1 MKLYSPTVARFAA
14 IALLCTSGAAWS
26 ADQANETTADNAAA
40 NTKEQ
45 QTQDQATDSPSTGEQ
60 AATIKGTVARATFSS
75 AIEDREPVDK
85 LTEASNNKIYYFTEL
100 RDMAGQQVTH
110 RWEHNGK
117 VMAEVPFEIRGDR
130 WRVYSS
136 KRIQPEWKGEW
147 KASVIGSD
155 GSELAA
161 NTITLDNIQ
170 PEQAPA
176 ADTAAPADTIDA
188 APATTTET
196 PADATAQ

>member
-1 MKLYSPTVARFAA
+1 MKLYSPTVAQFAA
-14 IALLCTSGAAWS
+14 IALLCTSSAAWS
-26 ADQANETTADNAAA
+26 ADQATEVTTDAAATTAQEQPTQGQAASNQTSDKAAA
-40 NTKEQ
+40 IQ
-45 QTQDQATDSPSTGEQ
+45 
-60 AATIKGTVARATFSS
+60 GTVARATFSS

-110 RWEHNGK
+110 RWEHKGK
-117 VMAEVPFEIRGDR
+117 VMAEVPFEIRGNR

-136 KRIQPEWKGEW
+136 KRIEPEWKGEW

-155 GSELAA
+155 GTELAT

-170 PEQAPA
+170 AEQAPA
-176 ADTAAPADTIDA
+176 ADTAAPAATMDA
-188 APATTTET
+188 APATATEE
-196 PADATAQ
+196 PAGAPAQ

>member
-1 MKLYSPTVARFAA
+1 MKLYSPTVAQFAA

-26 ADQANETTADNAAA
+26 ADQAPEATA
-40 NTKEQ
+40 
-45 QTQDQATDSPSTGEQ
+45 DQATNKTQQQEQ
-60 AATIKGTVARATFSS
+60 AAAEQKAIEAAAIKGTVARATFSS

-85 LTEASNNKIYYFTEL
+85 LTEGSNNKIYYFTEL

-110 RWEHNGK
+110 RWEHKGQ

-136 KRIQPEWKGEW
+136 KRIQPEWNGEW

-155 GSELAA
+155 GSELAV
-161 NTITLDNIQ
+161 NTITLDNSQ
-170 PEQAPA
+170 AEQAPA
-176 ADTAAPADTIDA
+176 AADTATETMDA
-188 APATTTET
+188 APATSTET
-196 PADATAQ
+196 PASTPAQ